1 MPILSTLAAAALFAS
16 PAITG
21 GEAETFDCT
30 GQVAVVCGDSPQR
43 FMLLQDEGVRFSLNR
58 SFWLEHPES
67 YMLKSGDIVHITGEK
82 RIPTGIIKDEQPLQS
97 AFVVTNLV
105 TVRHGRLPEPA
116 KVEANEING
125 GRLTGKFVS
134 VCGVASSAMRDD
146 MNPQWNWLIIRT
158 PCGDVYVALTDHEH
172 PLESII
178 ALTDAE
184 VRVSGLMHKQHRW
197 RRFSGPYLMAAGE
210 NAVETMS
217 PPPGPER
224 MRALRQSDFG
234 AEAFVIKSLEG
245 ALLHRA
251 KTEGV
256 LVALGRGFCFVEL
269 QDGRLLKAIPRLGAS
284 VPARGTAVTAAG
296 FVTLDFGGLQFSD
309 AEFWPNGNGRP
320 AAATKAEP
328 TKMKELFRQARN
340 PDVSAASGIREII
353 SVSGTIANSG
363 ENIRMSR
370 TIRVESDGYSVNAD
384 LSTLSDEAIAELDRG
399 CVVQVSGVCNAEFE
413 AGPTTTAFPTFAGFS
428 IFPVSDDAI
437 TVVARPSWWTTGR
450 LLVLVLSLV
459 GLLAVFLVLTIVLKT
474 LADRRGQQLYDEKAA
489 HIRTE
494 AKVEERTRLA
504 IELHDAISQT
514 LTGVA
519 LQIDSADMADSL
531 NNSPRSVFLATARQ
545 MLASCRREL
554 RNCLWDLKSR
564 TFDEKDMTEAVNRA
578 IVPHI
583 GSAKAMVRFNV
594 PRSMLSEPTTH
605 SVLSMVREL
614 VVNAIRHGKAKSV
627 WIAGECSNGRI
638 SFSVRDDGCGFDM
651 ASAPGP
657 REGHFG
663 LQGIRERVNAANG
676 SIEVESAPGEGT
688 KITISI
694 SEGNH
699 ERT

>member
-1 MPILSTLAAAALFAS
+1 MPILSIIVAALLSAS
-16 PAITG
+16 SVPP
-21 GEAETFDCT
+21 GEAGEAFDCT

-43 FMLLQDEGVRFSLNR
+43 FMLLQDEGVRYSLNR
-58 SFWLEHPES
+58 SFWLEHPEA
-67 YMLKSGDIVHITGEK
+67 YALKSGDIVHITGEK
-82 RIPTGIIKDEQPLQS
+82 RIPTGIIENEQPMRS

-105 TVRHGRLPEPA
+105 TIRHGKLPEPA
-116 KVEANEING
+116 KAEANEING

-134 VCGVASSAMRDD
+134 VSGVASSAMRDD

-158 PCGDVYVALTDHEH
+158 SCGDVYVALTEHEH

-197 RRFSGPYLMAAGE
+197 RRFSGPYLMAVGE
-210 NAVETMS
+210 NAVETVR
-217 PPPGPER
+217 PPPDPENMR
-224 MRALRQSDFG
+224 MLRQGDIG

-269 QDGRLLKAIPRLGAS
+269 QDGRLLKAIPRLEAS
-284 VPARGTAVTAAG
+284 IPARGSAVTVAG
-296 FVTLDFGGLQFSD
+296 FVTLDFGGLQFAD
-309 AEFWPNGNGRP
+309 AEFWPGGSGRP
-320 AAATKAEP
+320 AAATKAKP
-328 TKMKELFRQARN
+328 KKMEELFRHARN

-489 HIRTE
+489 HVRTE

-531 NNSPRSVFLATARQ
+531 NNRPKSVFLATARQ

-554 RNCLWDLKSR
+554 RDCLWDLKSR

-583 GSAKAMVRFNV
+583 GNAKAMVRFNV
-594 PRSMLSEPTTH
+594 PRSLLSEPATH
-605 SVLSMVREL
+605 SVLSIVREL

-638 SFSVRDDGCGFDM
+638 SFSVRDDGCGFDT

-694 SEGNH
+694 SEG
-699 ERT
+699 ES